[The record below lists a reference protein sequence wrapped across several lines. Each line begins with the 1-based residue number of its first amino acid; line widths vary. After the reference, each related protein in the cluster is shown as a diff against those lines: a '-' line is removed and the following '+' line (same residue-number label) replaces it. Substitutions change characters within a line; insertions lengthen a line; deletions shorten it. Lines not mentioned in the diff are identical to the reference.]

1 MGDRLRAD
9 LVALPG
15 HWHRIE
21 LRHLLCLEAVAEEPS
36 FVAAARRLGYVQSA
50 VSQQLRT
57 LESLTGTRLVQRS
70 RGTRGAALTSEGA
83 QFLRRAQSVLAEMRS
98 AAMDCGRPATLRV
111 AAERHVLVTR
121 LVAALGR
128 APVAFDEGLAHDRV
142 LHMLEHGES
151 DAGCVVGDVPD
162 AFARVALYHDRW
174 VAVSRSG
181 ADTPV
186 TVGDLADAEH
196 ICLRGAA
203 ADFPLAQ
210 SLPQPVAVA
219 ETAATLAAM
228 VYAGI
233 GVAVVP
239 ESIVQTWR
247 SRLVVRP
254 IDTSVDLTRVVS
266 LAWDGSRPVKTPL
279 RSLVEAL
286 TDVCADRESRT

>member
-1 MGDRLRAD
+1 MGDRLRTD
-9 LVALPG
+9 PVALPG
-15 HWHRIE
+15 QWHRIE

-50 VSQQLRT
+50 VSQQLRA
-57 LESLTGTRLVQRS
+57 LESLTGTRLVERS

-83 QFLRRAQSVLAEMRS
+83 QFLWRAKSVLAEMRS
-98 AAMDCGRPATLRV
+98 AAIECGQPAALRV

-121 LVAALGR
+121 VIAALGR

-181 ADTPV
+181 DDTPV
-186 TVGDLADAEH
+186 AVDDLGGVEH
-196 ICLRGAA
+196 ICLRGIAGG
-203 ADFPLAQ
+203 FPLAH

-219 ETAATLAAM
+219 ETPGTLAAM

-233 GVAVVP
+233 GIAVVP
-239 ESIVQTWR
+239 ESVVQTWR

-254 IDTSVDLTRVVS
+254 IDSPVDLTLVVS

-279 RSLVEAL
+279 RSLVDAL
-286 TDVCADRESRT
+286 SLTV

>member
-1 MGDRLRAD
+1 MGDRLRAN

-15 HWHRIE
+15 QWNRIE

-70 RGTRGAALTSEGA
+70 RGMRGAVLTTEGA
-83 QFLRRAQSVLAEMRS
+83 QLLRRAQAVLAEMRS
-98 AAMDCGRPATLRV
+98 AATECGRPAALRV

-121 LVAALGR
+121 LIAALGR

-151 DAGCVVGDVPD
+151 DAGCVVGEVPG
-162 AFARVALYHDRW
+162 AFSRVELYRDRW
-174 VAVSRSG
+174 VAVSRAGDPAPVAVDALNG
-181 ADTPV
+181 AD
-186 TVGDLADAEH
+186 H
-196 ICLRGAA
+196 ICLRGTA
-203 ADFPLAQ
+203 ADFPLAH

-219 ETAATLAAM
+219 ETPATLAAM

-239 ESIVQTWR
+239 ESVVQTWR

-254 IDTSVDLTRVVS
+254 IDSSVDLTRVVS
-266 LAWDGSRPVKTPL
+266 LAWDGSRPVKAPL
-279 RSLVEAL
+279 RALVEML
-286 TDVCADRESRT
+286 TT